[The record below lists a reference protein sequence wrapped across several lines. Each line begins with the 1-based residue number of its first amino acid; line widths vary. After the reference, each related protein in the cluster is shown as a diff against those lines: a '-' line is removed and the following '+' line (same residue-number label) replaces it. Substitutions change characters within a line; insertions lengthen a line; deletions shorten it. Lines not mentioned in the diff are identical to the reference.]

1 MGETSNPLRVLRHR
15 SFRLLWVG
23 SVVSSVGTA
32 IGGVVFTWV
41 VFVTSHSA
49 VYVALLGV
57 VGFLPSVLFG
67 LLAGALVDRTDRRLL
82 MLGCDVARL
91 VALGSLAI
99 YTLFFG
105 VNLVALLAAAGIV
118 ATFSTVFRPATN
130 AAIPRLVPESEFTD
144 SNGLL
149 MAGSTV
155 AGFVG
160 SPIGGFLVITVGVVG
175 GLLVNALTFG
185 FSGAMIFLMVIPA
198 LANSDA
204 APGASRTSL
213 LTEVREG
220 MRYLRSQKP
229 LLWIT
234 LSGMVANF
242 FLSLFFAFIV
252 IYASVQLHESAT
264 GFGILLAAGAAG
276 WGIGAILPGRIG
288 TEQAPALWYS
298 AAWTTAGLV
307 IIAIGLVRDLP
318 SASLLSLAFGILGGI
333 GNTTFFAAVQRQVP
347 PHLLGR
353 YFATDE
359 AGSFAMIPAGQVA
372 GGVLILAF
380 GIGATY
386 VLAGIGA
393 FLCSGLLLL
402 IPSVRA
408 WGRPA
413 DPNRAAPGSTAG

>member
-1 MGETSNPLRVLRHR
+1 LAKPTNPIRVLGHH

-23 SVVSSVGTA
+23 SIVSSLGTA

-41 VFVTSHSA
+41 VFTASHSPI
-49 VYVALLGV
+49 YVALLGV
-57 VGFLPSVLFG
+57 VGFLPSALFG
-67 LLAGALVDRTDRRLL
+67 LIAGALVDRVDRRQL
-82 MLGCDVARL
+82 MLACDVARL
-91 VALGSLAI
+91 FTLGGLAA
-99 YTLFFG
+99 YTLVFG
-105 VNLVALLAAAGIV
+105 VNLIALLGATLIV
-118 ATFSTVFRPATN
+118 ATFSTIFRPATN
-130 AAIPRLVPESEFTD
+130 AAIPRLVPETDFTD

-149 MAGSTV
+149 MAGTTV

-160 SPIGGFLVITVGVVG
+160 SPIGGILVITVGVVG
-175 GLLVNALTFG
+175 GLLANALTFG

-198 LANSDA
+198 LAPKDPLA
-204 APGASRTSL
+204 GGPRVSL
-213 LTEVREG
+213 LSEVREG
-220 MRYLRSQKP
+220 MQYLRSQKP

-252 IYASVQLHESAT
+252 IYASVQLHQSAA

-288 TEQAPALWYS
+288 TESAPALWY
-298 AAWTTAGLV
+298 AGVWTTAGL
-307 IIAIGLVRDLP
+307 IIVAIGLVRDLT
-318 SASLLSLAFGILGGI
+318 SASLLSLAFGTLGGI
-333 GNTTFFAAVQRQVP
+333 GNTTFFASVQREVP

-359 AGSFAMIPAGQVA
+359 AGSFAMIPAGQVVGA
-372 GGVLILAF
+372 VLILSV

-386 VLAGIGA
+386 VFAGIGA
-393 FLCSGLLLL
+393 FVCSGLLLL

-408 WGRPA
+408 WGRSE
-413 DPNRAAPGSTAG
+413 GSERSRPP